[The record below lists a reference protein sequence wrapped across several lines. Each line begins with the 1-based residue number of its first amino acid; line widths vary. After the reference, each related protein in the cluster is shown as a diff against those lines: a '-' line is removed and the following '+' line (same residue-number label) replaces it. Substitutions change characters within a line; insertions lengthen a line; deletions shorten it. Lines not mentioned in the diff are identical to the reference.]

1 MAVMEIL
8 ESAGVDTLLGMGTV
22 FLILMIISF
31 VIYLFKFMPDKENSK
46 NQAEETGREEE
57 KNTGSEEIMAV
68 IGAAIAAFNR
78 ENANNQEDF
87 NPDEYV
93 VRTIRKRG
101 K

>member
-1 MAVMEIL
+1 
-8 ESAGVDTLLGMGTV
+8 
-22 FLILMIISF
+22 
-31 VIYLFKFMPDKENSK
+31 
-46 NQAEETGREEE
+46 
-57 KNTGSEEIMAV
+57 MAV

-87 NPDEYV
+87 NLDEYV

>member
-46 NQAEETGREEE
+46 N
-57 KNTGSEEIMAV
+57 TGSEEIMAV

-87 NPDEYV
+87 NLDEYV